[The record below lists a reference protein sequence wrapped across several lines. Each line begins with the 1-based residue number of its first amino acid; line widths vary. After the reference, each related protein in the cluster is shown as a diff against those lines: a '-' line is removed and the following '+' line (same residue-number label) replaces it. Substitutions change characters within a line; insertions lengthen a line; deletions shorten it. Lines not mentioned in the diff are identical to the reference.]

1 MKAKFELWS
10 LLATLVFLFV
20 SWIVPDFQ
28 KYQSFFVSPTPTAI
42 PKVTSQEILVTRVI
56 DGDTIELSTGER
68 VRYIGI
74 NTPERNECFFQE
86 AKLANEKLV
95 LNKEVRLV
103 KDVSQTDR
111 YGRLLR
117 YVYVNDIFINNY
129 LVKKGYAYVSTY
141 PPDVRFQELFI
152 QSQQLAREK
161 QKGFWS
167 KSDCEKNKL

>member
-20 SWIVPDFQ
+20 SWIVPDFK
-28 KYQSFFVSPTPTAI
+28 KYQSFFVSPTPTATQ
-42 PKVTSQEILVTRVI
+42 KVTSQETIVTRII

-74 NTPERNECFFQE
+74 DTPERYECFFQE

-95 LNKEVRLV
+95 LNKKVRLV
-103 KDVSQTDR
+103 KDISQNDK

-117 YVYVNDIFINNY
+117 YVYVDKVFVNNH
-129 LVKKGYAYVSTY
+129 LVKEGYAYVSTY

-161 QKGFWS
+161 QKGFWFES
-167 KSDCEKNKL
+167 ACE